1 MQVYKYKARTIDGA
15 PYNGKMEA
23 NSQQEVVDHL
33 LQKKLIVVKVEED
46 TGLSLDRLNEVNIGG
61 IPLKDKVIF
70 VRQLSTMVSA
80 GLPITQALDILRQQI
95 TNPRFK
101 KIVDSVF
108 ADVQGG
114 VPLAR
119 AFQKHDDSFD
129 DITISLIRA
138 GEQSGNLET
147 ILDRVA
153 TEMEDKKS
161 LQEKIRSAFT
171 YPIIIVVV
179 ILVVIVLLVT
189 VLVPSMKEIY
199 DDFDA
204 ELPWATQALVD
215 MSDFALAYWWIVLLA
230 LIVLIVAV
238 KLYLDTDK
246 GMRVW
251 HKIILKLPVFGTLTT
266 KIQITQFTRLLGLLL
281 DSGLS
286 IVEALELTASSL
298 GNLHFRD
305 AVMQAKED
313 VEKGVPMAT
322 PLARSEYFPSIVSQM
337 VSVGEESGEI
347 SDILGKMTQYYKS
360 EVDVMTE
367 NLTTLL
373 EPMILVVMGVVIG
386 FVAFAVYT
394 PMFSLVEVIG

>member
-1 MQVYKYKARTIDGA
+1 MQVFKYKARTLEGA
-15 PYNGKMEA
+15 PYNGKIEA
-23 NSQQEVVDHL
+23 KSQQEVVDQL
-33 LQKKLIVVKVEED
+33 LEKKLIVVSVKED
-46 TGLSLDRLNEVNIGG
+46 TGFSLDRLNEVNIGG
-61 IPLKDKVIF
+61 VPMKEKVVF

-95 TNPRFK
+95 ENPRFK
-101 KIVDSVF
+101 KIVDNVF

-114 VPLAR
+114 ISLAR
-119 AFQKHDDSFD
+119 AFSKHDDSFD

-138 GEQSGNLET
+138 GEESGNLET
-147 ILDRVA
+147 ILERVA

-161 LQEKIRSAFT
+161 LQEKIKSAFT

-179 ILVVIVLLVT
+179 IVIVIVLLVT

-204 ELPWATQALVD
+204 DLPWATQALVN
-215 MSDFALAYWWIVLLA
+215 MSDFALAYWWVILLGVIA
-230 LIVLIVAV
+230 LAVAI
-238 KLYLDTDK
+238 KLFLDTEK
-246 GMRVW
+246 GLRVW
-251 HKIILKLPVFGTLTT
+251 HKIILKLPVFGMLTS

-286 IVEALELTASSL
+286 IVDALELTASSL
-298 GNLHFRD
+298 SNLHFRD
-305 AVMQAKED
+305 AVMEAKVD
-313 VEKGVPMAT
+313 VEKGIPMAT
-322 PLARSEYFPSIVSQM
+322 PLARSEYFPLIVSQM
-337 VSVGEESGEI
+337 VAVGEESGEI
-347 SDILGKMTQYYKS
+347 SEILGKMTQYYKS
-360 EVDVMTE
+360 EVDVMTT

-386 FVAFAVYT
+386 FIAFAVYT